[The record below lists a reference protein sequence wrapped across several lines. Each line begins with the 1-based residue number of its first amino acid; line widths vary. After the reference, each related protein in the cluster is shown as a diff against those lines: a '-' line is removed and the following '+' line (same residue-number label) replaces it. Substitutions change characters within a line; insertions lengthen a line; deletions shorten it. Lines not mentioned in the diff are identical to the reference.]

1 MEWDMGPPQTHYFC
15 LLLSQISLYYFLSR
29 LINSPLMVACSLMIP
44 DKLMFSLLQTARLT
58 INYLSRSLFT
68 ANERIKTEYCNLQ
81 TDYKTLKTENNQMKL
96 RTTEMQ
102 GKKNTT
108 SLENILATYVYIIFV

>member
-1 MEWDMGPPQTHYFC
+1 MQNYEKHHAILPIIILIFC
-15 LLLSQISLYYFLSR
+15 
-29 LINSPLMVACSLMIP
+29 
-44 DKLMFSLLQTARLT
+44 
-58 INYLSRSLFT
+58 RSLFT

-102 GKKNTT
+102 GK
-108 SLENILATYVYIIFV
+108 L

>member
-1 MEWDMGPPQTHYFC
+1 MCHKTRNIFNYFC
-15 LLLSQISLYYFLSR
+15 DI
-29 LINSPLMVACSLMIP
+29 
-44 DKLMFSLLQTARLT
+44 
-58 INYLSRSLFT
+58 RSLFT

-102 GKKNTT
+102 GELNLVFKFF
-108 SLENILATYVYIIFV
+108 ARV

>member
-1 MEWDMGPPQTHYFC
+1 MA
-15 LLLSQISLYYFLSR
+15 S
-29 LINSPLMVACSLMIP
+29 
-44 DKLMFSLLQTARLT
+44 
-58 INYLSRSLFT
+58 LSRSLFT

-102 GKKNTT
+102 GKRKDMT
-108 SLENILATYVYIIFV
+108 LHCQLMELKL

>member
-1 MEWDMGPPQTHYFC
+1 MPRVIASF
-15 LLLSQISLYYFLSR
+15 
-29 LINSPLMVACSLMIP
+29 
-44 DKLMFSLLQTARLT
+44 
-58 INYLSRSLFT
+58 SRSLFT

-102 GKKNTT
+102 GKKIKYMKDIGHQ
-108 SLENILATYVYIIFV
+108 EI

>member
-1 MEWDMGPPQTHYFC
+1 MA
-15 LLLSQISLYYFLSR
+15 S
-29 LINSPLMVACSLMIP
+29 
-44 DKLMFSLLQTARLT
+44 
-58 INYLSRSLFT
+58 LSRSLFT

-102 GKKNTT
+102 GKEKNTKIH
-108 SLENILATYVYIIFV
+108 SSRLHEYLQVGLLMVRSR